1 MEMKEFIFL
10 LTKEMQMIL
19 LMLTSSYA
27 LHEICRFIISVQI
40 KLITLVT
47 TEILCA
53 INVKVRSYL
62 KLLHPVKQYCFP
74 ALTFYFMQF
83 YFVKYSTFRNYDL
96 TIG

>member
-1 MEMKEFIFL
+1 MEMKEFNFL

-27 LHEICRFIISVQI
+27 LHEICGFIISVQI

-53 INVKVRSYL
+53 INVLVRSYL
-62 KLLHPVKQYCFP
+62 KLLHPVKWYCFP
-74 ALTFYFMQF
+74 AFMQF
-83 YFVKYSTFRNYDL
+83 YFVK
-96 TIG
+96 